1 MQLEPLSEAY
11 LSEVRSRC
19 DAATPG
25 PWIAFVEGRDM
36 TSGDTFIVRGTGV
49 APNTSEEDL
58 YLTGGTIAD
67 HDFIA
72 HARQDIPLLLD
83 EIERLKMLLKG

>member
-1 MQLEPLSEAY
+1 MQQEPLSDAY

-25 PWIAFVEGRDM
+25 PWVDFLEDRDSLSGESFIGR
-36 TSGDTFIVRGTGV
+36 GANR
-49 APNTSEEDL
+49 SEEDL
-58 YLTGGTIAD
+58 YLSGGTDAD
-67 HDFIA
+67 IEFIA
-72 HARQDIPLLLD
+72 HARQDTPLLLD